1 MRPARAANE
10 VIAEAMTHLPL
21 HLLAVGAAA
30 ILHHAVMPMPLA
42 VLETP
47 VLANEQARYH
57 LKSRQ

>member
-1 MRPARAANE
+1 MLRNQAANE

-30 ILHHAVMPMPLA
+30 ILHHAVIPVPLA
-42 VLETP
+42 VTP
-47 VLANEQARYH
+47 VLANEHARYY